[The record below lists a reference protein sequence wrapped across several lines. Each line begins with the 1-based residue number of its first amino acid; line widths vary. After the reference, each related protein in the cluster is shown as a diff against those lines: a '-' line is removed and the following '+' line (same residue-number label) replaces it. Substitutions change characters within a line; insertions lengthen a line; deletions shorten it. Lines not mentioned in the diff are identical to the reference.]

1 MAPKKYRKIRF
12 GKVRVMIARL
22 KQYLFI
28 AILVAAGYF
37 LLSHHII
44 FNGKQVYLLDK
55 SALHLHYTFYS
66 LSKKKPEVILKID
79 TLRQD
84 GIGDLLVKLGK
95 ITEDE
100 KMRLESKF
108 EYGY

>member
-1 MAPKKYRKIRF
+1 MK
-12 GKVRVMIARL
+12 ARL
-22 KQYLFI
+22 KQYLLI

-55 SALHLHYTFYS
+55 SSLHLHYTFYS
-66 LSKKKPEVILKID
+66 LSKKKPEAILKID
-79 TLRQD
+79 MLRRA
-84 GIGDLLVKLGK
+84 GIGDLLVELGK

-100 KMRLESKF
+100 EARLESKF